1 MLFRSLEKIPVKIG
15 DKIDENIHEI
25 VKGKAGDGKLKVKK
39 ILSQGY
45 KIADRVIRPAR
56 VEV

>member
-1 MLFRSLEKIPVKIG
+1 
-15 DKIDENIHEI
+15 DENIHEI
-25 VKGKAGDGKLKVKK
+25 VRGKAGKGKLVVKK
-39 ILSQGY
+39 ILSKGY